1 MSSRS
6 VHMLVPAQR
15 ASPFS
20 TRRLHSLP
28 SPSNRDILLGRRLLS
43 SHKSDSSKNSPPS
56 ISLWAQ
62 IREARPAVRYTVYA
76 GMALMATAESTF
88 WLNVIR
94 AKYFPPE
101 AVHGKEDADAF
112 LQDLR
117 AAIKG
122 YRAVWLVNYDRYY
135 SAYAWGLGYGGL
147 NGVLIDGA

>member
-1 MSSRS
+1 M
-6 VHMLVPAQR
+6 
-15 ASPFS
+15 
-20 TRRLHSLP
+20 HSLP
-28 SPSNRDILLGRRLLS
+28 RPSTRNLPLGRRLLS
-43 SHKSDSSKNSPPS
+43 SHEPGHSHQSSPS
-56 ISLWAQ
+56 FSLWAQ

-94 AKYFPPE
+94 AKHFPPE

-122 YRAVWLVNYDRYY
+122 YRAVWLANYDRYY